1 MYCTDIFLPN
11 LEDVKNFV
19 DMTSKYKS
27 LPINLVSDKYVID
40 AHSII
45 GIISLD
51 ITKPIAL
58 KIDSEDVPQ
67 SFLVDIEPNI
77 YKKRLKQ
84 RYFSVS

>member
-51 ITKPIAL
+51 ITKPITL
-58 KIDSEDVPQ
+58 EIDSEDVPQ
-67 SFLVDIEPNI
+67 SFLVDIETYI
-77 YKKRLKQ
+77 YKNT
-84 RYFSVS
+84 

>member
-51 ITKPIAL
+51 ITKPINL
-58 KIDSEDVPQ
+58 QIDVDDVPQ
-67 SFLVDIEPNI
+67 SFITDLTPYI
-77 YKKRLKQ
+77 YKN
-84 RYFSVS
+84 S

>member
-11 LEDVKNFV
+11 LDDVKNFV
-19 DMTSKYKS
+19 NMTSKYKT

-51 ITKPIAL
+51 ITKPITL
-58 KIDSEDVPQ
+58 KIDLEDVPQ
-67 SFLVDIEPNI
+67 SFIVDLAPYI
-77 YKKRLKQ
+77 YKKA
-84 RYFSVS
+84 

>member
-51 ITKPIAL
+51 ITKPINL
-58 KIDSEDVPQ
+58 QIDVDDIPQ
-67 SFLVDIEPNI
+67 SFITDLTPYI
-77 YKKRLKQ
+77 YKN
-84 RYFSVS
+84 S

>member
-11 LEDVKNFV
+11 LDDVKSFV
-19 DMTSKYKS
+19 NMTSKYKM

-51 ITKPIAL
+51 ITKPIQL
-58 KIDSEDVPQ
+58 KIEEENIPQ
-67 SFLVDIEPNI
+67 SFIVDLQPYI
-77 YKKRLKQ
+77 YKNA
-84 RYFSVS
+84 

>member
-11 LEDVKNFV
+11 LDDVKSFV
-19 DMTSKYKS
+19 NMTLKYKM

-51 ITKPIAL
+51 ITKPIML
-58 KIDSEDVPQ
+58 KVEDENVPQ
-67 SFLVDIEPNI
+67 SFIADLEPYI
-77 YKKRLKQ
+77 YKNA
-84 RYFSVS
+84 

>member
-58 KIDSEDVPQ
+58 KIDSEAVPQ
-67 SFLVDIEPNI
+67 SFLVDIEPYI
-77 YKKRLKQ
+77 YKNA
-84 RYFSVS
+84 

>member
-67 SFLVDIEPNI
+67 SFLVDID
-77 YKKRLKQ
+77 
-84 RYFSVS
+84 S

>member
-45 GIISLD
+45 GIISLE
-51 ITKPIAL
+51 ITL

-67 SFLVDIEPNI
+67 SFLVDIEPYI
-77 YKKRLKQ
+77 YKNA
-84 RYFSVS
+84 

>member
-67 SFLVDIEPNI
+67 SF
-77 YKKRLKQ
+77 
-84 RYFSVS
+84 

>member
-51 ITKPIAL
+51 ITKPITL
-58 KIDSEDVPQ
+58 KIDSEDVTQ
-67 SFLVDIEPNI
+67 SFLVDLEPYV
-77 YKKRLKQ
+77 YKN
-84 RYFSVS
+84 S

>member
-11 LEDVKNFV
+11 LEDVKNFL

-58 KIDSEDVPQ
+58 KIDSKDVPQ
-67 SFLVDIEPNI
+67 SFLVDIEPYI
-77 YKKRLKQ
+77 YKNA
-84 RYFSVS
+84 